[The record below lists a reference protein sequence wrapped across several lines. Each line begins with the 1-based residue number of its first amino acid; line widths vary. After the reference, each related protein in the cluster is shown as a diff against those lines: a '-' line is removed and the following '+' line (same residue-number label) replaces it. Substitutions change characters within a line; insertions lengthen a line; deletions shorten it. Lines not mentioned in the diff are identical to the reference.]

1 MGGIFFNVMKKQKIT
16 IQLPANLKEE
26 DKYLF
31 AGLSYTIE
39 HREVS
44 HEKNV
49 YVSKSGICL
58 KKWRLVKSSV
68 HRKSRHLFITFYK
81 IAIGSLFF
89 YKRKRL
95 ADNEQYLV
103 IHNLW

>member
-49 YVSKSGICL
+49 YVSKSGI
-58 KKWRLVKSSV
+58 
-68 HRKSRHLFITFYK
+68 
-81 IAIGSLFF
+81 
-89 YKRKRL
+89 
-95 ADNEQYLV
+95 
-103 IHNLW
+103 